1 MSLSGS
7 SEDTDPRAGR
17 LARPRTAPERPAGL
31 ERRNVVTIIWIT
43 EEDRRR
49 DAEVRRERIERDQL
63 MMTFCRWL
71 DARAGHDGPVY
82 VPQLTAETEGRP
94 LELFQQTRP

>member
-1 MSLSGS
+1 M
-7 SEDTDPRAGR
+7 
-17 LARPRTAPERPAGL
+17 
-31 ERRNVVTIIWIT
+31 TIIWIT

-71 DARAGHDGPVY
+71 DTRAGHDGRVQ
-82 VPQLTAETEGRP
+82 VPPLTAETEARL
-94 LELFQQTRP
+94 LELFRQTRP